1 MKRVRLLGIPVDCI
15 TMKSALGYID
25 ERIRNARCGSYIM
38 AVNPEKIMAAQKAPF
53 LKNMFEHAG
62 LLIPDG
68 IGVVLGVRKVYGVWS
83 QRVAGA
89 DLMQQICR
97 VAAEKGYKI
106 YIYGSKEGV
115 NKKAVEILKSRYA
128 GIQIVGRSH
137 GYLGEDEM
145 GNLVKAINDSGAD
158 ILFVALGS
166 PRQEQW
172 IDTHLENLN
181 VKICQGIG
189 GTLDTIT
196 GEMKRAPALFQ
207 KFGLEWFYRLVA
219 EPRRARRQAAL
230 PVFMLKI
237 LLNGRPCQKPVFHKT
252 L

>member
-1 MKRVRLLGIPVDCI
+1 
-15 TMKSALGYID
+15 MKSALEYID
-25 ERIRNARCGSYIM
+25 ERIKNGRCGSYIM
-38 AVNPEKIMAAQKAPF
+38 AVNPEKIMAAGKAPF
-53 LKNMFEHAG
+53 LKTMFEHAG

-68 IGVVLGVRKVYGVWS
+68 IGVVLGVRKVYGLRS

-97 VAAEKGYKI
+97 VSAEKGYKI
-106 YIYGSKEGV
+106 YVYGARERV
-115 NKKAVEILKSRYA
+115 NKNAVEILKSRFA

-145 GNLVKAINDSGAD
+145 EDLVRAINDSGAD

-172 IDTHLENLN
+172 IDTHLEKLN

-207 KFGLEWFYRLVA
+207 KLGLEWFYRLVVD
-219 EPRRARRQAAL
+219 PKRIRRQAVL
-230 PVFMLKI
+230 PVFMLKV
-237 LLNGRPCQKPVFHKT
+237 LLNGRACEKAVFHKA